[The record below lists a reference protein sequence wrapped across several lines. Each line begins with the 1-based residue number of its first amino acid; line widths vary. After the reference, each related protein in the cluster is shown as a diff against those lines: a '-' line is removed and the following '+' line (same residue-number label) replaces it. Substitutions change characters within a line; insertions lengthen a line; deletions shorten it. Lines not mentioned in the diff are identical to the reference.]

1 MLRIGRKARCSSRAG
16 CSPDRA
22 DSRPEPEGAELNERR
37 APVIDGSLPGA
48 AGQAAVL
55 AFRRMLPGS
64 GSLLG
69 LDLSRRRIGLAG
81 TDAGRSMVT
90 PLVTL
95 ERRGMATD
103 IERLSAICG
112 ERRVA
117 ALVIGLPL
125 DMDGS
130 TGPMARTMQGWAR
143 HLAAALDLPV
153 LLQDER
159 LTTAAVSQAIE
170 EGRLKKPKPGAQL
183 DHYAAAVI
191 LEDALR
197 AMRDL
202 PSSDAPAAD

>member
-1 MLRIGRKARCSSRAG
+1 ML
-16 CSPDRA
+16 
-22 DSRPEPEGAELNERR
+22 PEGTALSERR

-48 AGQAAVL
+48 VGQKAVL
-55 AFRRMLPGS
+55 AFCCMLPRP
-64 GSLLG
+64 GSLLA

-90 PLVTL
+90 PLETL
-95 ERRGMATD
+95 ERRGMAAD
-103 IERLSAICG
+103 IELLSAICR
-112 ERRVA
+112 ERGVA

-125 DMDGS
+125 EMDGGA
-130 TGPMARTMQGWAR
+130 GPMARTMQGWAR

-159 LTTAAVSQAIE
+159 LTTAAVGQAIE
-170 EGRLKKPKPGAQL
+170 EGRLARPKSGAPV
-183 DHYAAAVI
+183 DHFAAAVI

-202 PSSDAPAAD
+202 PSDGAPAVD

>member
-1 MLRIGRKARCSSRAG
+1 M
-16 CSPDRA
+16 PA
-22 DSRPEPEGAELNERR
+22 DATLNERR
-37 APVIDGSLPGA
+37 APVIDGSLSGA
-48 AGQAAVL
+48 AGRAAVL
-55 AFRRMLPGS
+55 AFRRTLPET
-64 GSLLG
+64 GSLLA

-81 TDAGRSMVT
+81 TDVGRSMVT
-90 PLVTL
+90 PLLTL
-95 ERRGMATD
+95 ERRGMVAD

-117 ALVIGLPL
+117 ALIIGLPL
-125 DMDGS
+125 DLDGRA
-130 TGPMARTMQGWAR
+130 GPMARTMQGWAR

-170 EGRLKKPKPGAQL
+170 EGRLSTPKPGAQL

-197 AMRDL
+197 AMREL
-202 PSSDAPAAD
+202 PSNGAPAAD

>member
-1 MLRIGRKARCSSRAG
+1 M
-16 CSPDRA
+16 
-22 DSRPEPEGAELNERR
+22 
-37 APVIDGSLPGA
+37 PVIDGSPPGA

-55 AFRRMLPGS
+55 AFRHLLPET
-64 GSLLG
+64 GSLLA

-81 TDAGRSMVT
+81 TDVGRRLVT

-95 ERRGMATD
+95 ERRGMAAD
-103 IERLSAICG
+103 IERLAAICA
-112 ERRVA
+112 ERGVA

-130 TGPMARTMQGWAR
+130 AGRMAGTMQGWAR
-143 HLAAALDLPV
+143 HLAAALGLPV

-170 EGRLKKPKPGAQL
+170 EGRLARPKPGALL

-197 AMRDL
+197 ALHGL
-202 PSSDAPAAD
+202 PSSSTPAAG